1 MNVRKA
7 LITIVVVVVAIFLAM
22 MMSKYFVDKKE
33 IPESREKE
41 EAKLYVKATP
51 VSYTVNYARITATGR
66 LSSQHAV
73 DLSAEVSGQVLRGNV
88 TLKEGATF
96 KKGDLLVRIFDEEA
110 RSNLK
115 ASKSRFLNGIAGI
128 LPDMKI
134 DFPDSYNKWSDFFN
148 TIIISKPL
156 PDLPQID
163 SDKEKVFLASR
174 NILSDYYTIQSAE
187 IRLEKYRIYAPFNG
201 TFTNVMMEVG
211 SVANP
216 GSRIATMIKTNKLEL
231 EVPVKI
237 DDIYWINVGDNVQAS
252 TKDGLYT
259 WNGKVVRKS
268 DYVDPSSQSI
278 TVFVALESTG
288 SKPLYQGQYLKAVFA
303 EQNLDESMEIP
314 RNAIFNKEMV
324 YTIEEG
330 KLKKQRVNILKTNEA
345 SVLFSG
351 LEPGTVVVIEPLVNA
366 QEGTNTEILK

>member
-1 MNVRKA
+1 MNIRKTI
-7 LITIVVVVVAIFLAM
+7 ITIGVVVFAIFLAVLL
-22 MMSKYFVDKKE
+22 SKYFVDRKE

-41 EAKLYVKATP
+41 EAKLYVKASP
-51 VSYTVNYARITATGR
+51 VIYNVNYAGVSATGR

-73 DLSAEVSGQVLRGNV
+73 ELSAEVAGQVLSGNIL
-88 TLKEGATF
+88 LKEGATF
-96 KKGDLLVRIFDEEA
+96 RKGDLLVQIFDDEA

-134 DFPDSYNKWSDFFN
+134 DFPHSYTTWSDFFN
-148 TIIISKPL
+148 AINISKPL

-187 IRLEKYRIYAPFNG
+187 IRLEKYKIYAPFNG

-216 GSRIATMIKTNKLEL
+216 GSRIATMIKTDKLEL

-237 DDIYWINVGDNVQAS
+237 DDIYWINVGDNVKAS

-268 DYVDPSSQSI
+268 DYVDPNSQSI
-278 TVFVALESTG
+278 TVFVALESTK

-314 RNAIFNKEMV
+314 RNAIFNKEFV
-324 YTIEEG
+324 YTIDEG
-330 KLKKQRVNILKTNEA
+330 KLKKQRVNILKTNET

-351 LEPGTVVVIEPLVNA
+351 LEPGTMIVVEPLVNA
-366 QEGTNTEILK
+366 QEGTNAEILK

>member
-7 LITIVVVVVAIFLAM
+7 IISIVIIIVAVFLAVLL
-22 MMSKYFVDKKE
+22 SKYFVDRKE
-33 IPESREKE
+33 IPETREKE
-41 EAKLYVKATP
+41 EAKLYVKASP
-51 VSYTVNYARITATGR
+51 VIYNVHYAGITATGR

-73 DLSAEVSGQVLRGNV
+73 DLSAEVSGLVLKGNV

-134 DFPDSYNKWSDFFN
+134 DFPESYTTWSDFFN
-148 TIIISKPL
+148 SINISKPL
-156 PDLPQID
+156 PNLPQMD

-187 IRLEKYRIYAPFNG
+187 IRLEKYKIYAPFNG

-216 GSRIATMIKTNKLEL
+216 GSRIATMIKTDKLEL
-231 EVPVKI
+231 KVPVKI
-237 DDIYWINVGDNVQAS
+237 DDIYWINVGDNVKAS

-259 WNGKVVRKS
+259 WNGKVIRKS
-268 DYVDPSSQSI
+268 DYVDPNSQSI
-278 TVFVALESTG
+278 TVFVALEPTKL
-288 SKPLYQGQYLKAVFA
+288 KPLYQGQYLKAVFA

-314 RNAIFNKEMV
+314 RNAIFNKDIV

-330 KLKKQRVNILKTNEA
+330 KLKKQRVNILKTNETT
-345 SVLFSG
+345 VLFSG
-351 LEPGTVVVIEPLVNA
+351 LKSGTLVVVEPLVNA
-366 QEGTNTEILK
+366 KEGTNAEILK

>member
-1 MNVRKA
+1 MNIRKTI
-7 LITIVVVVVAIFLAM
+7 ITIGVVVFAIFLAVLL
-22 MMSKYFVDKKE
+22 SKYFVDRKE

-41 EAKLYVKATP
+41 EAKLYVKASP
-51 VSYTVNYARITATGR
+51 VIYNVNYAGVSATGR

-73 DLSAEVSGQVLRGNV
+73 ELSAEVAGQVLSGNIL
-88 TLKEGATF
+88 LKEGATF
-96 KKGDLLVRIFDEEA
+96 RKGDLLVQIFDDEA

-134 DFPDSYNKWSDFFN
+134 DFPHSYTTWSDFFN
-148 TIIISKPL
+148 AINISKPL

-187 IRLEKYRIYAPFNG
+187 IRLEKYKIYAPFNG

-216 GSRIATMIKTNKLEL
+216 GSRIATMIKTDKLEL

-237 DDIYWINVGDNVQAS
+237 DDIYWINVGDNVKAS

-268 DYVDPSSQSI
+268 DYVDPNSQSI
-278 TVFVALESTG
+278 TVFVALESTK

-314 RNAIFNKEMV
+314 RNAIFNKEFV
-324 YTIEEG
+324 YTIDEG
-330 KLKKQRVNILKTNEA
+330 KLKKQRVNILKTNE
-345 SVLFSG
+345 S
-351 LEPGTVVVIEPLVNA
+351 ED
-366 QEGTNTEILK
+366 

>member
-1 MNVRKA
+1 MNVRKT
-7 LITIVVVVVAIFLAM
+7 LISIGVVIFAIFLAVLL
-22 MMSKYFVDKKE
+22 SQYFADKKE
-33 IPESREKE
+33 IPESREKQD
-41 EAKLYVKATP
+41 AKLYVKAVP
-51 VSYTVNYARITATGR
+51 VAYNVNYAGISATGR

-73 DLSAEVSGQVLRGNV
+73 DLSAEVSGQVLSGDIQ
-88 TLKEGATF
+88 LKEGASF
-96 KKGDLLVRIFDEEA
+96 KKGDLLVQIFDEEA
-110 RSNLK
+110 KSNLK

-134 DFPDSYNKWSDFFN
+134 DFPDSYATWLNFFN
-148 TIIISKPL
+148 EINIGKPL

-174 NILSDYYTIQSAE
+174 NILSDYYTIQSTE
-187 IRLEKYRIYAPFNG
+187 IRLEKYKIYAPFNG
-201 TFTNVMMEVG
+201 TFTTVMMEVG

-216 GSRIATMIKTNKLEL
+216 GSRIATMIKTDKLEL

-237 DDIYWINVGDNVQAS
+237 DDIYWINVGDNVKAS

-278 TVFVALESTG
+278 TVFVALEPTK
-288 SKPLYQGQYLKAVFA
+288 SKSLYQGQYLKAVFA
-303 EQNLDESMEIP
+303 EKKLNESMEIP
-314 RNAIFNKEMV
+314 RNAVFNKEMV
-324 YTIEEG
+324 YTINDG
-330 KLKKQRVNILKTNEA
+330 KLKKQKVNILKTSETN
-345 SVLFSG
+345 VLFSG
-351 LEPGTVVVIEPLVNA
+351 LDPGTIIVVEPLVNA